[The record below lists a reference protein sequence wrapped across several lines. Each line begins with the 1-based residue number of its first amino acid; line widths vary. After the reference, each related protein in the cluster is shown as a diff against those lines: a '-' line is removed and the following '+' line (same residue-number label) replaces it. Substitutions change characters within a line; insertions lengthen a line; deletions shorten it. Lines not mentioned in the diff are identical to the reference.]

1 MSSSMRHGRLRA
13 NRPGST
19 DGGYRR
25 LALTD
30 EDAALRESGPAPRTS
45 KRGRASGRSTAVP
58 ERRRGAIYGDTGLLV
73 RTAPSAEGLP
83 DGCRPGP
90 DPPPLASP
98 VNQRL
103 DGSRRSPKSPLGDA
117 RRLPGR
123 RDSPTAAAMRSV
135 AGCAAARRT
144 AKTRLDMV
152 LACVRN
158 WPNASTRQVSRPRV
172 GRLSRDGARRLQ
184 CHTRLSPP
192 AISDPAAGPSTT
204 HRDGARCAAVDA
216 GLGLTLIAREDECPI
231 VLANSSRSGPTHS
244 A

>member
-1 MSSSMRHGRLRA
+1 V
-13 NRPGST
+13 
-19 DGGYRR
+19 
-25 LALTD
+25 
-30 EDAALRESGPAPRTS
+30 
-45 KRGRASGRSTAVP
+45 RSD
-58 ERRRGAIYGDTGLLV
+58 GDTGLLV

-123 RDSPTAAAMRSV
+123 RDSPTTAAMRSV

-144 AKTRLDMV
+144 AKTSLDMV

-192 AISDPAAGPSTT
+192 AISDPAAVPSTT
-204 HRDGARCAAVDA
+204 HRDGARCGAVDA
-216 GLGLTLIAREDECPI
+216 GLGLTLIAREGECPI
-231 VLANSSRSGPTHS
+231 VLANSSTSGPTHS